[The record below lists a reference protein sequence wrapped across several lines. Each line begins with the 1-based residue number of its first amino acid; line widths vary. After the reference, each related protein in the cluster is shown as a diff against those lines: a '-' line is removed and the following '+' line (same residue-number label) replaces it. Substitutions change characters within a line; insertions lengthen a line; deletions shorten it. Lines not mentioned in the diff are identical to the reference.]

1 MSDLNIS
8 QSLPKLIPGK
18 VEAINV
24 KPVNAEVG
32 IVEKNEDKDKDKVKE
47 LPAKNVNEAL
57 QEVNAFMQSMERNL
71 SFRVDEDL
79 GEPII
84 SVMDLETNE
93 VIRQIPSEEL
103 LVIRKKMDDVNGTL
117 FDDKV

>member
-8 QSLPKLIPGK
+8 LSLPKLIPGK

-24 KPVNAEVG
+24 KPVNTDVG
-32 IVEKNEDKDKDKVKE
+32 IVDKKEEEVKE
-47 LPAKNVNEAL
+47 LPAKNVNEAVE
-57 QEVNAFMQSMERNL
+57 EVNAFMQSMDRNL

-103 LVIRKKMDDVNGTL
+103 LVIRKKMNDVNGAL

>member
-8 QSLPKLIPGK
+8 PSLPKIIPSK
-18 VEAINV
+18 VDA
-24 KPVNAEVG
+24 VNAQPSNTVP
-32 IVEKNEDKDKDKVKE
+32 VSADKSDDVTKE
-47 LPAKNVNEAL
+47 LPTENVKTAVE
-57 QEVNAFMQSMERNL
+57 EVNAFMQSMQRNL

-103 LVIRKKMDDVNGTL
+103 LVIRKKMDDANGTL
-117 FDDKV
+117 FNDKV

>member
-8 QSLPKLIPGK
+8 LSLPKLIPGK
-18 VEAINV
+18 ADVVNTL
-24 KPVNAEVG
+24 PVNKELASVDKAEQ
-32 IVEKNEDKDKDKVKE
+32 EVKE
-47 LPAKNVNEAL
+47 LPSKEVDAAVE
-57 QEVNAFMQSMERNL
+57 EVNAFMQSMERNL

-84 SVMDLETNE
+84 SVMDLETDE

-117 FDDKV
+117 FDDEV

>member
-8 QSLPKLIPGK
+8 LSLPKLVP
-18 VEAINV
+18 V
-24 KPVNAEVG
+24 KADAVNTSPANTEVAS
-32 IVEKNEDKDKDKVKE
+32 VDKTEKEVKE
-47 LPAKNVNEAL
+47 LSSKKVDVAIE
-57 QEVNAFMQSMERNL
+57 EVNAFMQSMHRNL

-84 SVMDLETNE
+84 SVMDIETDE

-117 FDDKV
+117 FDDEV

>member
-1 MSDLNIS
+1 MSELNIS
-8 QSLPKLIPGK
+8 LSLPKLMPNK
-18 VEAINV
+18 
-24 KPVNAEVG
+24 AEVVNTQSINAG
-32 IVEKNEDKDKDKVKE
+32 VDSIDKGEKEVKE
-47 LPAKNVNEAL
+47 YPTKNVHAAVE
-57 QEVNAFMQSMERNL
+57 EVNAFMQSMDRNL
-71 SFRVDEDL
+71 SFHVDEDL

-103 LVIRKKMDDVNGTL
+103 LVIRKKMNDVNGAL